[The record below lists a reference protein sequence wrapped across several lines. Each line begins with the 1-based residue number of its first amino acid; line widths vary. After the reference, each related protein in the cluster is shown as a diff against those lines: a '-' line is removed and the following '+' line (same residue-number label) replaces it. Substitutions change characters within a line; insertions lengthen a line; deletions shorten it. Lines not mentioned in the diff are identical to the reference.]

1 MITVPQPRV
10 LDGNL
15 QEVRRLRPLAAS
27 ISLTAQGTG
36 EATLTLAAADPR
48 PAMHQWVELFTQH
61 GSAGLYRVTGISN
74 TYTGETQITLRHG
87 IDTLSDSVYPVQA
100 EEATLTVQQLLVN
113 ILSYQTARVAGGM
126 PWQLG
131 TCEDATSVKRAFNY
145 DNLASLL
152 QGLEEEKQ
160 NFYFTYDFSTTPWT
174 LNFVRKPQDVR
185 CEFRL
190 TRNIEG
196 VTVTLDDSELCTQLL
211 LSINVLTTTTPTST
225 VDPDVDWPTITA
237 NDSAVRTYDNA
248 AAQAE
253 WGIVQKTA
261 SIDTQDDIIGQEF
274 PSADAWA
281 ARFMADH
288 SQPTLQIQITGE
300 DLSELTGDTFDELA
314 LAALCRVALPD
325 HDALFSERVVT
336 VTYPDVYGAPTSVTV
351 SLANRLPRFS
361 SSIAQAQKEAAR
373 AESTA
378 KTARRSAGGGGGGTA
393 KELESWAMIVKK
405 TKESADVTGLTELSE
420 TGIILD
426 AETGAKIYSLTQGF
440 VSQYA
445 ELNVQSGQIS
455 TLVQTTD
462 GLDSRI
468 TQTATQIQ
476 TEVTNRQNADDTLQS
491 QITQTADQIAL
502 KVSKGDVATQLS
514 VECGNVTVSGG
525 NLVVDGYVLASGLET
540 AIANIGT
547 VRVSNLQASGNVT
560 VSGGVTASGLY
571 ISGGQGAATSV
582 GNAIASIGT
591 ATESGGQISIPTTR
605 LDGSQGTPINFN
617 IAATK
622 KYKDDVAAVTLK
634 TTNGLVPTEGTYYP
648 SQGAVLSTITANL
661 TNDNSPSRAVLIPV
675 TGIPSYTQVTVTPID
690 SPRYFKSDSIAP
702 ISTAHVP
709 VKVTGTTRGDARY
722 FKSDSIAPIGTAH
735 VPVKKTGT
743 LLGSPVSVI
752 EYTKPHTGYLRGD
765 TVTGT
770 NQGDKWN
777 SSTYPL
783 YYKYNGGYHSISTT
797 LYYAGKTYTH
807 YVGNGGSV
815 TYYGDSESH
824 TYYNAG
830 GSFTYYDVGAAS
842 TLYEAGTTV
851 TRYELLN
858 SSEGATNTYYTSGSA
873 FEYYDVGSNS
883 TLYEAGATLTRYE
896 MLNSSEGATNTYY
909 TAGTAKTYYEEVQP
923 EPDPEQEE
931 EATP

>member
-27 ISLTAQGTG
+27 ITLTAQGTG

-74 TYTGETQITLRHG
+74 SYTGETQITLRHG

-131 TCEDATSVKRAFNY
+131 TCEDTTSVKRAFNY

-160 NFYFTYDFSTTPWT
+160 NFYFTYDFTTTPWT
-174 LNFVRKPQDVR
+174 LNFMRKPQDVR

-211 LSINVLTTTTPTST
+211 LSVNVMTTTTPTST

-274 PSADAWA
+274 PNADAWA

-351 SLANRLPRFS
+351 SLANRLPKFS

-455 TLVQTTD
+455 SLVQTTD
-462 GLDSRI
+462 GLS
-468 TQTATQIQ
+468 
-476 TEVTNRQNADDTLQS
+476 S
-491 QITQTADQIAL
+491 QITQQADQIAL

-514 VECGNVTVSGG
+514 VELGNVTISNG
-525 NLVVDGYVLASGLET
+525 NLVVEGYVSAAAFEAEQAKL
-540 AIANIGT
+540 N
-547 VRVSNLQASGNVT
+547 NLMTGQAQASTISTQTLRAGNAYAANLFLNNEEFAKHNIYMGGTT
-560 VSGGVTASGLY
+560 VSGFYLGDANLNLAHYHAITATENNGVIT
-571 ISGGQGAATSV
+571 ITQGAAQDTAGSASFDIADTQFYKDAVASATAAGKAAMGVLIDQANQSV
-582 GNAIASIGT
+582 VAAESATKSALIASMVSLIYNTSNHKYTATTAATANGTTMHTNSAVSGSEAYDAGESDGYTSGYSDGVNDGYATGAASVTVDSVLKYQADDYDSTTHNYTVYVRGT
-591 ATESGGQISIPTTR
+591 ASNG
-605 LDGSQGTPINFN
+605 
-617 IAATK
+617 K
-622 KYKDDVAAVTLK
+622 TL
-634 TTNGLVPTEGTYYP
+634 
-648 SQGAVLSTITANL
+648 
-661 TNDNSPSRAVLIPV
+661 DNSL
-675 TGIPSYTQVTVTPID
+675 TV
-690 SPRYFKSDSIAP
+690 SGASA
-702 ISTAHVP
+702 
-709 VKVTGTTRGDARY
+709 
-722 FKSDSIAPIGTAH
+722 
-735 VPVKKTGT
+735 
-743 LLGSPVSVI
+743 
-752 EYTKPHTGYLRGD
+752 
-765 TVTGT
+765 
-770 NQGDKWN
+770 
-777 SSTYPL
+777 
-783 YYKYNGGYHSISTT
+783 
-797 LYYAGKTYTH
+797 
-807 YVGNGGSV
+807 
-815 TYYGDSESH
+815 
-824 TYYNAG
+824 YNAG
-830 GSFTYYDVGAAS
+830 NSDGYQTGYNYGYSRGESDGAA
-842 TLYEAGTTV
+842 TEAA
-851 TRYELLN
+851 RYIN
-858 SSEGATNTYYTSGSA
+858 CGSRYWGYSNNGGATWNWYYSGTM
-873 FEYYDVGSNS
+873 Y
-883 TLYEAGATLTRYE
+883 TRR
-896 MLNSSEGATNTYY
+896 SS
-909 TAGTAKTYYEEVQP
+909 
-923 EPDPEQEE
+923 
-931 EATP
+931 

>member
-27 ISLTAQGTG
+27 ISLAAQGTG
-36 EATLTLAAADPR
+36 EAALTLAAADPR

-160 NFYFTYDFSTTPWT
+160 NFYFTYDFTTTPWT

-211 LSINVLTTTTPTST
+211 LSVNVMTTTTPTST

-237 NDSAVRTYDNA
+237 NDSTVRTYNNA

-274 PSADAWA
+274 PNADAWA

-476 TEVTNRQNADDTLQS
+476 TEVTNRQNADATLQS
-491 QITQTADQIAL
+491 QITQTADKIAL

-514 VECGNVTVSGG
+514 IELGNVTISGG
-525 NLVVDGYVLASGLET
+525 NLVVEGYITSQGLITTMGSFSGPIS
-540 AIANIGT
+540 AP
-547 VRVSNLQASGNVT
+547 S
-560 VSGGVTASGLY
+560 VTADAFYIGRSESTRIVQKVLKMGSVSISNSAMAGLGTAGDTDLSHY
-571 ISGGQGAATSV
+571 HAITATENNGVITITQGAAQDTAGS
-582 GNAIASIGT
+582 AS
-591 ATESGGQISIPTTR
+591 
-605 LDGSQGTPINFN
+605 FN
-617 IAATK
+617 IADTQF
-622 KYKDDVAAVTLK
+622 YKDAVASATAAGKAAMGVLIDQANQSVIAGESVTKSALIASTVSLIYNTSNHK
-634 TTNGLVPTEGTYYP
+634 YTATT
-648 SQGAVLSTITANL
+648 AATAN
-661 TNDNSPSRAVLIPV
+661 
-675 TGIPSYTQVTVTPID
+675 
-690 SPRYFKSDSIAP
+690 
-702 ISTAHVP
+702 
-709 VKVTGTTRGDARY
+709 GTTMHTNSAVSGTEAYDAGE
-722 FKSDSIAPIGTAH
+722 SDG
-735 VPVKKTGT
+735 
-743 LLGSPVSVI
+743 
-752 EYTKPHTGYLRGD
+752 YTSGYSDGVNDGYATGY
-765 TVTGT
+765 
-770 NQGDKWN
+770 
-777 SSTYPL
+777 S
-783 YYKYNGGYHSISTT
+783 
-797 LYYAGKTYTH
+797 AGQAAFSAKSYTH
-807 YVGNGGSV
+807 Y
-815 TYYGDSESH
+815 
-824 TYYNAG
+824 
-830 GSFTYYDVGAAS
+830 GA
-842 TLYEAGTTV
+842 LYEYNSVDGYTRVGTGYWFLSPYRTM
-851 TRYELLN
+851 YE
-858 SSEGATNTYYTSGSA
+858 
-873 FEYYDVGSNS
+873 
-883 TLYEAGATLTRYE
+883 
-896 MLNSSEGATNTYY
+896 
-909 TAGTAKTYYEEVQP
+909 KTG
-923 EPDPEQEE
+923 
-931 EATP
+931 

>member
-15 QEVRRLRPLAAS
+15 QEVRRLQPLAAS
-27 ISLTAQGTG
+27 ISLVAQGTG

-131 TCEDATSVKRAFNY
+131 TCEDTTSVKRAFNY

-160 NFYFTYDFSTTPWT
+160 NFYFTYDFATTPWT

-211 LSINVLTTTTPTST
+211 LSVNVLTTTTPTST

-274 PSADAWA
+274 PNADAWA

-455 TLVQTTD
+455 SLVQTTD
-462 GLDSRI
+462 GLSSRI
-468 TQTATQIQ
+468 TQEASRI
-476 TEVTNRQNADDTLQS
+476 S
-491 QITQTADQIAL
+491 
-502 KVSKGDVATQLS
+502 
-514 VECGNVTVSGG
+514 
-525 NLVVDGYVLASGLET
+525 LVVTDGANPQIKPA
-540 AIANIGT
+540 AIVAAINSQTGQSTVKLSANIIDLSSDVTFGRNIRAEGYIT
-547 VRVSNLQASGNVT
+547 CSNLYVDDAD
-560 VSGGVTASGLY
+560 
-571 ISGGQGAATSV
+571 ISSYTISDGRAVAD
-582 GNAIASIGT
+582 
-591 ATESGGQISIPTTR
+591 ESGKITIYYTDLNGVER
-605 LDGSQGTPINFN
+605 ELANFN
-617 IAATK
+617 IADTATYK
-622 KYKDDVAAVTLK
+622 AAAVDTIGVSITGDAVKDDQGVYRALAEALVTYKNGNTSTINVSAANVSK
-634 TTNGLVPTEGTYYP
+634 PYANGLSAAGLKIDAAKHTVTVDATDLKSATVSVSSGGWHQASGSTSTGENKISALIDNTEIASLTLSGSPGVGYSPVASSQVTPSILSSGTIYQITAYAYGVSASRYVKTPSYTDVSYARGGLNSYSGGNVVSLYYKERETYYP
-648 SQGAVLSTITANL
+648 A
-661 TNDNSPSRAVLIPV
+661 
-675 TGIPSYTQVTVTPID
+675 
-690 SPRYFKSDSIAP
+690 
-702 ISTAHVP
+702 
-709 VKVTGTTRGDARY
+709 GTHRWY
-722 FKSDSIAPIGTAH
+722 
-735 VPVKKTGT
+735 
-743 LLGSPVSVI
+743 
-752 EYTKPHTGYLRGD
+752 
-765 TVTGT
+765 
-770 NQGDKWN
+770 W
-777 SSTYPL
+777 SS
-783 YYKYNGGYHSISTT
+783 S
-797 LYYAGKTYTH
+797 
-807 YVGNGGSV
+807 
-815 TYYGDSESH
+815 SESLR
-824 TYYNAG
+824 
-830 GSFTYYDVGAAS
+830 
-842 TLYEAGTTV
+842 TLYEQ
-851 TRYELLN
+851 
-858 SSEGATNTYYTSGSA
+858 S
-873 FEYYDVGSNS
+873 
-883 TLYEAGATLTRYE
+883 
-896 MLNSSEGATNTYY
+896 
-909 TAGTAKTYYEEVQP
+909 
-923 EPDPEQEE
+923 
-931 EATP
+931 